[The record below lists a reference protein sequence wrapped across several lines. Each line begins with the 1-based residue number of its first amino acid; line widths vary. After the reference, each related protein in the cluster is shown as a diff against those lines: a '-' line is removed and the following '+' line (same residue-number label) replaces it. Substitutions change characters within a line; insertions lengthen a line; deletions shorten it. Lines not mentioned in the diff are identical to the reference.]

1 MISRCSGGK
10 VTRAKETMSKR
21 HQLRCKDCYFHQEAL
36 CALQLDAPCPTFRL
50 GAEGNL
56 TPPRQAPLVAPAA
69 DAAAGV
75 RFLPQHQAA

>member
-1 MISRCSGGK
+1 
-10 VTRAKETMSKR
+10 MSK
-21 HQLRCKDCYFHQEAL
+21 HTQLRCKDCYFHQEAL

-56 TPPRQAPLVAPAA
+56 TPPRQAPLVARAV
-69 DAAAGV
+69 DDTAAGA